1 MPEQQSQGE
10 LVNELLSQDKG
21 ISESQ
26 LEEVRMK
33 IEQILNKA
41 NQQEKWVRRA
51 ILVAVCVLFLSYA
64 AAILLKG
71 HGPRLVD
78 WVTVAWGVCVSAM
91 ARLLGPVLA
100 GDWVTVAWG
109 LCVLGSLI
117 CTTVFSLLYFIKY
130 RPAVSRTRNELHTT
144 ILSDLQR
151 QVAELAKRLDKVGK

>member
-26 LEEVRMK
+26 FEEVRMK

-71 HGPRLVD
+71 HGPRLV
-78 WVTVAWGVCVSAM
+78 
-91 ARLLGPVLA
+91 
-100 GDWVTVAWG
+100 DWVTVAWG